1 MADFG
6 ANVAKQIARYGQP
19 CTITHPAIGV
29 GSTAQAGATVGTFV
43 LLKQKSVFTG
53 GVSPSFVTIATFGP
67 TDRSLTGA
75 KITVGTKTYN
85 VVGVVER
92 IADGKTFI
100 QRVTLG

>member
-6 ANVAKQIARYGQP
+6 ATVAKQIERFGQP
-19 CTITHPAIGV
+19 CTITFPAIGI
-29 GSTAQAGATVGTFV
+29 GSTAQPGATMKTSV

-53 GVSPSFVTIATFGP
+53 GAAPAFVTIATFGP
-67 TDRSLTGA
+67 TKRSLSGA
-75 KITVGTKTYN
+75 KISVGGKTHN